1 MDRASPLL
9 SAAFT
14 LEYTFKRSLGPLLG
28 TFFAGLRDKCVLGV
42 RARDG
47 RVLVPPSEYDP
58 YTAESLT
65 ELVPVLDRGVV
76 TTFSWVSEP
85 RAKHPLQR
93 PFAFALIKL
102 DGADTPFLHVVDA
115 GSPTSISTGMR
126 VVARWAE
133 QRTGAITDIAYF
145 VPEDHVESGSAAAAN
160 AQFEPLELQRTPVR
174 LDYTVVAP
182 EALAVFLRGLKQGKI
197 LGRIDPATSRVYCPP
212 RAGSPTH
219 GTDMGEYVEVADTGT
234 LTTFCI
240 VNVAFEGQVMKVPY
254 VYGAIILDGSDTPFL
269 HLIDVPP
276 EHARMGMRL
285 KAQWK
290 PAGERT
296 ASFTDIACFVDA
308 HQPDAAFESYR
319 EYL

>member
-1 MDRASPLL
+1 VQRSSPLL

-14 LEYTFKRSLGPLLG
+14 LEYTFKRSLGKVLG

-42 RARDG
+42 RTRDG

-58 YTAESLT
+58 HTAEALD

-76 TTFSWVSEP
+76 TSFCWVAEP
-85 RAKHPLQR
+85 RPKHPLQR

-102 DGADTPFLHVVDA
+102 DGADTALLHVVDA
-115 GSPTSISTGMR
+115 GVSTNIVTGMR
-126 VVARWAE
+126 VAARWAE
-133 QRTGAITDIAYF
+133 DRVGAITDIACF
-145 VPEDHVESGSAAAAN
+145 VPECDASTGLGASEHTSS
-160 AQFEPLELQRTPVR
+160 EPLQLQKTPVR

-182 EALAVFLRGLKQGKI
+182 EALATFLRGLQEGRI
-197 LGRIDPATSRVYCPP
+197 LGRKDPATNRVYCPP

-219 GTDMGEYVEVADTGT
+219 GTDMAEYVEVADTGT

-254 VYGAIILDGSDTPFL
+254 VYGAIVLDGADTPFL
-269 HLIDVPP
+269 HLIDVPA
-276 EHARMGMRL
+276 EQARMGMRL
-285 KAQWK
+285 QVRWK
-290 PAGERT
+290 PKQERT
-296 ASFTDIACFVDA
+296 GSFTDIACFVA
-308 HQPDAAFESYR
+308 TEQPDASFESYR